1 MSSAFDLSS
10 KIDLLN
16 AMNMGNGKSGTSF
29 YQTTIPFLYAERG
42 EKKIVSLLKFAIAQ
56 NHQSMGK
63 IYHLYTFQKSV
74 SKVFG
79 SVDSAKMID
88 EDVLLWIQWI
98 AICFSSPRIC

>member
-1 MSSAFDLSS
+1 MERAEKVFIKRRFDF
-10 KIDLLN
+10 N
-16 AMNMGNGKSGTSF
+16 
-29 YQTTIPFLYAERG
+29 AERG
-42 EKKIVSLLKFAIAQ
+42 ERKKIVSLLKFAIAQ

-98 AICFSSPRIC
+98 AICSSSPKISVDTNQMLCER